1 MLRIQQF
8 DDQAKGVMAGAYR
21 VSQRFAHSMVDSPH
35 LVVALLEQTGSAI
48 PLILERLPV
57 DRDVLSARL
66 DALLRA
72 RPVNTSRANPQQVF
86 IAPSAKAALDRAAAE
101 AQSFQEAMVAP
112 EHLLLALLRE
122 QARRSPECWRNSAS
136 PMIAFGRSSNP
147 CVTRRHLLKIDH
159 ISRRKRNF
167 CRARRVQLSTRQFYV
182 GTYRDTSGIPHTL
195 QTNILRAWDIL

>member
-8 DDQAKGVMAGAYR
+8 DDQAKGVMAGAYH

-35 LVVALLEQTGSAI
+35 LVMALLEQTGSAI
-48 PLILERLPV
+48 PLILERLSV
-57 DRDVLSARL
+57 DRDALSARL

-72 RPVNTSRANPQQVF
+72 KPASASRMNPQQVF

-122 QARRSPECWRNSAS
+122 QGTPLAGLLAE
-136 PMIAFGRSSNP
+136 FG
-147 CVTRRHLLKIDH
+147 VTHDRV
-159 ISRRKRNF
+159 
-167 CRARRVQLSTRQFYV
+167 RAVVQSL
-182 GTYRDTSGIPHTL
+182 RDAPPFVK
-195 QTNILRAWDIL
+195 N